1 MDRRT
6 EESVNTDGS
15 RGQSHIQRGGDL
27 TIQSFRAT
35 LLLFNAR
42 DILTQFSFSLI
53 KSWVQQILLFSH
65 LLLSH
70 PCNLHQNS
78 LSRIPTFQLKKSED
92 AIPLLGQDGFH
103 HLFSLVQFS
112 HSVMSDSLRHH
123 ESQHTKPPCP
133 SPTPGAYSNS
143 CPLSQWCHP
152 AISSSVD
159 HTTK

>member
-1 MDRRT
+1 MAQEVKAIFKEVVT
-6 EESVNTDGS
+6 L
-15 RGQSHIQRGGDL
+15 QSSHFEQPYCFLMLETFWHNSHFPLSSHGYNRYYYFL
-27 TIQSFRAT
+27 TCFY
-35 LLLFNAR
+35 LN
-42 DILTQFSFSLI
+42 
-53 KSWVQQILLFSH
+53 
-65 LLLSH
+65 
-70 PCNLHQNS
+70 PCNPHQNS

-103 HLFSLVQFS
+103 RLFSLVQFS

>member
-53 KSWVQQILLFSH
+53 KSCVQQILLFSH

-103 HLFSLVQFS
+103 RLFSLVQFS

-143 CPLSQWCHP
+143 CPLSQ
-152 AISSSVD
+152 
-159 HTTK
+159 